1 MFFSYIFNKNA
12 DEIVIYPQP
21 RYEFLRKCYGRDNL
35 QKILDIELNDYNKVI
50 MYAPTF
56 RNGLG
61 EINGSLNS
69 KNILNLEEYDEQKLI
84 NYLEKNKYLLIL
96 KMHPSEENSIKLNN
110 KTKNIILL
118 KDEDMLEN
126 LITINE
132 VLNGIDLL
140 VADYS
145 SIYVDYINLLRPILF
160 VNTDIEKYEKERG
173 IFFNSNIFW
182 FPGPQVNKIEEFTN
196 EIDKLLNDKQYY
208 KKERIEFNNIINNAA
223 EMSCDKFIDEFI
235 CKLQIKEEEKKEDKK
250 ENLYKKI
257 VRILKEKR

>member
-12 DEIVIYPQP
+12 DEIVVYPQP
-21 RYEFLRKCYGRDNL
+21 RYEFLRKSDGRDNL
-35 QKILDIELNDYNKVI
+35 EKILNIDLNNYNKVI

-160 VNTDIEKYEKERG
+160 VNTDIEKYKKERG
-173 IFFNSNIFW
+173 IFFNSNTFG

-196 EIDKLLNDKQYY
+196 EIEKLLNDKQYY
-208 KKERIEFNNIINNAA
+208 KKERIEFNKIINNEA
-223 EMSCDKFIDEFI
+223 EMSCEKIIDEFI
-235 CKLQIKEEEKKEDKK
+235 CNLKIKEKEKKEDNK